1 MRRMKKQ
8 SWLNLLFFNRTIEQM
23 IDDIIVAALELDR
36 KDYGCQIDRIL
47 LGLLD
52 LKRSVIHSKAV

>member
-1 MRRMKKQ
+1 
-8 SWLNLLFFNRTIEQM
+8 M